1 MNEIKDMQLEGEKP
15 CGELKEARHELEGVI
30 AEGRRTED
38 RVEAIKI
45 SVKSGREMHIV
56 EIELGKSVSA
66 ILEFVADKHG
76 CSVEELILVRNGEDE
91 PLATV
96 IVIDEAYPHN
106 HQHHVHFK
114 GPVKVT
120 VNYQTAKT
128 HEFKRNTT
136 VEDVLEWAIR
146 KFEIDPTL
154 ASEFDLALHGMK
166 EALPPDEHIG
176 HLAHRHDELAFDLIR
191 GDISNGSGA

>member
-1 MNEIKDMQLEGEKP
+1 MTELIEKNQIAGGAADGGP
-15 CGELKEARHELEGVI
+15 RQEMVRIPVKIGHERHFVEL
-30 AEGRRTED
+30 
-38 RVEAIKI
+38 
-45 SVKSGREMHIV
+45 
-56 EIELGKSVSA
+56 ELGKNTTA
-66 ILEFVADKHG
+66 ILEFMADKHG
-76 CSVEELILVRNGEDE
+76 CSVEELILTRDGEAE

-96 IVIDEAYPHN
+96 IVIDEAYPHG

-114 GPVKVT
+114 GLVKVT

-128 HEFKRNTT
+128 HEFKCNSM

-146 KFEIDPTL
+146 KFEIDPSL
-154 ASEFDLALHGMK
+154 ASEFDLALHGTK

-176 HLAHRHDELAFDLIR
+176 HLAGRHDELAFDLIR